1 MIYNLQLLEQTAMV
15 LMASSDGN
23 WSTRKFQLKGRLPTN
38 GLSLA
43 VTFCKI
49 LFREVLV
56 IELSVS
62 WIFEMNVREP
72 VDLQSDCSAF
82 LNGTFSRNWSTRDVQ
97 KILMVALHPM
107 MPCEIW
113 STGYESFYQL

>member
-62 WIFEMNVREP
+62 WMFEMNVREP
-72 VDLQSDCSAF
+72 VDLQSDCSGF
-82 LNGTFSRNWSTRDVQ
+82 LNGTFSWN
-97 KILMVALHPM
+97 
-107 MPCEIW
+107 
-113 STGYESFYQL
+113 